1 MLSISRF
8 AVAGVVISAAL
19 LGGLVI
25 PDAGAHA
32 ETESIDPSAA
42 PEESSAPPS
51 TGDPGIEPYTPPQ
64 MPAGSF
70 DIPSPVT
77 TPYPAAVEP
86 VTPPVVGENFQE
98 WVRAT
103 NEAARRSRSMPP
115 RSSASGDS
123 GRGVPTEP
131 QAVSSGAGEW
141 KEIET
146 SVLRMRISRQV
157 GGFRRDGCVGDA
169 VAPGGATSLD
179 RARCPGTRAPS
190 PERHRGNLRLAP
202 EGQ

>member
-8 AVAGVVISAAL
+8 AVAGVVVSAAL

-86 VTPPVVGENFQE
+86 VTPPVIGEKFE
-98 WVRAT
+98 ELLRAT

-115 RSSASGDS
+115 KSSASGDS
-123 GRGVPTEP
+123 GLSVPTEP

-141 KEIET
+141 KEVET
-146 SVLRMRISRQV
+146 SVSRMRIARQV
-157 GGFRRDGCVGDA
+157 GGFRRGGCVGNT
-169 VAPGGATSLD
+169 VAPTEVTSPD
-179 RARCPGTRAPS
+179 RAQCPEARAPS
-190 PERHRGNLRLAP
+190 SERHRSNLRSAS